1 MARGRPAG
9 SKNKKSGG
17 GKKRGKSEAM
27 TGAKEN
33 AVEMRKAELDL
44 QPIEIDDGDFDMHL
58 RAMKG
63 AVDKQKTAKNL
74 YDGCCKA
81 AKKVSPELLDAIK
94 RAIKF
99 EGMDREDIKRQLEID
114 GYVLKKTGSSV
125 QLTIH
130 DTILGDVK
138 DAAYGRGKADA
149 LNGRGSNSP
158 YPAGSDLTSAYD
170 SGWQDGTGQ
179 QLGLTPE
186 QTAAAIDDDDALPD
200 HDHNERNGMTEEM
213 AQAG

>member
-1 MARGRPAG
+1 MGRPKG
-9 SKNKKSGG
+9 STNGKSKRG
-17 GKKRGKSEAM
+17 GKSKAEASTGKNEA
-27 TGAKEN
+27 TA
-33 AVEMRKAELDL
+33 EMRKAELDL

-63 AVDKQKTAKNL
+63 AVDKQKIAKNL

-81 AKKVSPELLDAIK
+81 AKKVSPDLLDALK

-130 DTILGDVK
+130 DVILGDVN
-138 DAAYGRGKADA
+138 ANAFEQGYA
-149 LNGRGSNSP
+149 NGMAGTAISNRFP
-158 YPAGSDLTSAYD
+158 EGSDLARLYEEGYVKAQTELASRYD
-170 SGWQDGTGQ
+170 ANN
-179 QLGLTPE
+179 GLPP
-186 QTAAAIDDDDALPD
+186 A
-200 HDHNERNGMTEEM
+200 DHNEMNGMHE
-213 AQAG
+213 GV